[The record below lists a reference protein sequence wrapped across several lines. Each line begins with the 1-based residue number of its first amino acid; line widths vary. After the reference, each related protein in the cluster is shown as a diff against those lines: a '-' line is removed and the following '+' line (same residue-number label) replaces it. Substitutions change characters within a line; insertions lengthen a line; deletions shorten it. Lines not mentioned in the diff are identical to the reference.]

1 MTGTVHH
8 LHAHRHHQTPR
19 LAVVATPTPRRR
31 PMSANLALF
40 GVGLTP
46 GFILAAAVSAQGG
59 TAMVQTALVL
69 AGISAAVTVA
79 AGVRAR
85 QIARRREQ
93 RLRQR
98 ERQRPT
104 VRTPVTMRRAA

>member
-19 LAVVATPTPRRR
+19 LTVVATPTPRRR

-59 TAMVQTALVL
+59 AAMVQTALVL

-98 ERQRPT
+98 VRQRPT
-104 VRTPVTMRRAA
+104 VRTPVAMRRAA